1 MLRNVTTRN
10 RLVGCWFAAVAVI
23 VGSMVAMG
31 VNVGVSTSA
40 ILLTLSLV
48 PPVIV
53 LALWRSA
60 PPTVGEV
67 LYRANTRQEGR
78 S

>member
-1 MLRNVTTRN
+1 
-10 RLVGCWFAAVAVI
+10 
-23 VGSMVAMG
+23 MVAMG